1 MNWDKVNAQEFA
13 TRILKTHRERERLA
27 AGYLFTG
34 NKESGKE
41 DLALSFALALLCPQ
55 KKQFEACDCST
66 CRRILERNHPDVRWG
81 PDPSVRSIKIE
92 DVRELMNWV
101 WLKPYEAARKVV
113 IVEGADRLTLEAA
126 NAFLKTLEE
135 PPGHTIFCLLCESKA
150 QLLETIQSRSFEIR
164 LRPLDGEQGEEKY
177 DFREMFLSFS
187 TGLGAWEQSLEKCQT
202 LSREELKKYFDAFM
216 EYLRGRI
223 ESQAEALPGGQEVIP
238 AWLEA
243 LDKVYECKDAL
254 SANANQKLILS
265 RLIMHLEKIFMTQVR
280 AA

>member
-1 MNWDKVNAQEFA
+1 MVDMGFLRDVEKIIA
-13 TRILKTHRERERLA
+13 
-27 AGYLFTG
+27 
-34 NKESGKE
+34 
-41 DLALSFALALLCPQ
+41 LCPQ

-66 CRRILERNHPDVRWG
+66 CKRILERNHPDVRWG

-92 DVRELMNWV
+92 DVREVMNWV

-113 IVEGADRLTLEAA
+113 IVQGADRLTLEAA

-164 LRPLDGEQGEEKY
+164 LRPLDGDQEEEKY
-177 DFREMFLSFS
+177 DFREMFLSLS

-223 ESQAEALPGGQEVIP
+223 ENEAKTLPGEQASIP
-238 AWLEA
+238 EWLEA
-243 LDKVYECKDAL
+243 LDIVYECKDAL

-265 RLIMHLEKIFMTQVR
+265 RLTMHLGKIFAPTFILPHVVGEER
-280 AA
+280 RGR